1 MNDTSRLIFVDLKG
15 PEPVQTRPP
24 RRSVMCLGNFD
35 GVHRA
40 HSVLLAE
47 GRQLARELS
56 ARERKTQAGVF
67 CFFRPT
73 VDFVFTPEGV
83 TPVRVRGHL
92 TTLRDKLRIF
102 GERGLDFACLC
113 DFPDVRDLSPQDFIS
128 LLKRACGCVGVVCGF
143 NHYFG
148 RGAQGNVYHLR
159 EAFDSG
165 HMFIQPEMKVDG
177 VTVSSSRI
185 RTCLKEGD
193 AEAAERLLGRPY
205 SLETAVVHGKALGHL
220 LGFPTANQFF
230 PAERAIP
237 ETGVYATLCHTPY
250 GLYPGVSNIG
260 SHPTVDDFARVN
272 CETYIIGMRGDL
284 YGKRIKVE
292 FLTKLRDE
300 KKFDSLESLVAAIKR
315 DSQRSY
321 DFVSHRLG
329 RIPSL
334 DPDNDY
340 F

>member
-1 MNDTSRLIFVDLKG
+1 MATRLIFVDLRG
-15 PEPVQTRPP
+15 PEPLPMEPP
-24 RRSVMCLGNFD
+24 ARSVMCLGNFD

-40 HSVLLAE
+40 HAVLLAE

-56 ARERKTQAGVF
+56 AREGETLAGVF

-102 GERGLDFACLC
+102 AARGLDFVCLC
-113 DFPDVRDLSPQDFIS
+113 DFPHVRDLEPGEFIS
-128 LLKRACGCVGVVCGF
+128 LLKESCGCVGVVCGF

-148 RGAQGNVYHLR
+148 KHAKGNVYHLL
-159 EAFDSG
+159 EAFGNG
-165 HMFIQPEMKVDG
+165 HMFIQPEMQMDG
-177 VTVSSSRI
+177 LTVSSSRI
-185 RTCLKEGD
+185 RACLKEGD
-193 AEAAERLLGRPY
+193 TETAERLLGRPY
-205 SLETAVVHGKALGHL
+205 SLETAVVHGKALGRT
-220 LGFPTANQFF
+220 LGFPTANQYF

-237 ETGVYATLCHTPY
+237 QSGVYVTLCHTPY
-250 GLYPGVSNIG
+250 GVFPGVSNVG

-272 CETYIIGMRGDL
+272 CETYVIGMEGDL

-292 FLTKLRDE
+292 FLKKLRDE
-300 KKFDSLESLVAAIKR
+300 RKFDGLESLVAAIRRDAEQASAYVEKR
-315 DSQRSY
+315 LR
-321 DFVSHRLG
+321 R
-329 RIPSL
+329 PPPP
-334 DPDNDY
+334 DPDIDP

>member
-1 MNDTSRLIFVDLKG
+1 MTPRLIFVDLRG
-15 PEPVQTRPP
+15 AEPVRFTAPA
-24 RRSVMCLGNFD
+24 RSVMCLGNFD

-56 ARERKTQAGVF
+56 AREGETLAGVF

-102 GERGLDFACLC
+102 AERGLDFACLC
-113 DFPDVRDLSPQDFIS
+113 DFPDVRDLSPRAFIS
-128 LLKRACGCVGVVCGF
+128 LLKDSCGCVGVVCGF

-148 RGAQGNVYHLR
+148 RGARGNVYHLR
-159 EAFDSG
+159 EAFDG
-165 HMFIQPEMKVDG
+165 NHMFIQPEMRVDG
-177 VTVSSSRI
+177 ITVSSSRI
-185 RTCLKEGD
+185 RVCLKEGD
-193 AEAAERLLGRPY
+193 TETAERLLGRPY
-205 SLETAVVHGKALGHL
+205 SLETAVVHGKALGRT
-220 LGFPTANQFF
+220 LGFPTANQYF

-250 GLYPGVSNIG
+250 GVFAGVSNIG

-272 CETYIIGMRGDL
+272 CETYIIGMKGDL

-300 KKFDSLESLVAAIKR
+300 QKFDGIEALVDAIKR
-315 DSQRSY
+315 DAERASAY
-321 DFVSHRLG
+321 VEKRL
-329 RIPSL
+329 RHATPPEP
-334 DPDNDY
+334 DPDL

>member
-1 MNDTSRLIFVDLKG
+1 MTPRLIFVDLRG
-15 PEPVQTRPP
+15 TEPIRSAAPA
-24 RRSVMCLGNFD
+24 RSVMCLGNFD

-56 ARERKTQAGVF
+56 AKEGETLAGVF

-102 GERGLDFACLC
+102 AERGLDFACLC
-113 DFPDVRDLSPQDFIS
+113 DFPDVRDLTPPEFIS
-128 LLKRACGCVGVVCGF
+128 LLKESCGCVGVVCGF
-143 NHYFG
+143 NYYFG
-148 RGAQGNVYHLR
+148 RGAQGNAYHLL
-159 EAFDSG
+159 EAFGEG

-177 VTVSSSRI
+177 ITVSSSHI
-185 RTCLKEGD
+185 RACLKEGD
-193 AEAAERLLGRPY
+193 TETAERLLGRPY
-205 SLETAVVHGKALGHL
+205 SLETAVVHGKALGRT
-220 LGFPTANQFF
+220 LGFPTANQYF

-237 ETGVYATLCHTPY
+237 QTGVYATLCHTPY
-250 GLYPGVSNIG
+250 GVYAGVSNVG

-272 CETYIIGMRGDL
+272 CETYIIDMKGDL

-300 KKFDSLESLVAAIKR
+300 QKFDGLDSLVAAIQRDARRASAFVAKR
-315 DSQRSY
+315 LR
-321 DFVSHRLG
+321 RL
-329 RIPSL
+329 PPP
-334 DPDNDY
+334 DPDIEP